1 MSQRLVLFA
10 KTILT
15 MDRPQPIEDGFVLI
29 QGSRVLQVGRRED
42 LYFTRAVRMLDLGDT
57 LLLPGFINAHCHL
70 DFTLFK
76 GKVKYRGG
84 FREWLRQMAVK
95 SRETTP
101 SEFRKSI
108 QKGIEQS
115 LVFGTT
121 TLCDVA
127 SSWES
132 YPLLRKS
139 ALRSFVFFEMIDMA
153 QPSTQQYWK
162 NFQQRLKALL
172 RQVPPTDTCGWGLS
186 PHTPFTVS
194 KELFQ
199 MVKQFLDHHRD
210 ILTTIHVGES
220 WEESR
225 YFKKGSGPMADRI
238 KVLNPHW
245 TIPHSTTPVQYL
257 SQNGWMPKLN
267 LGVHL
272 NEVNAKDLK
281 SLAKNR
287 IAAVHCPG
295 SHAYF
300 GHKPFPYKKIKKM
313 KIPVSLGTD
322 SLASNQSLS
331 LFREMR
337 LFQKKHPEVSSQE
350 VLSMVTVK
358 PAQALD
364 RGGELGQVKPGYLAD
379 FIGIP
384 MPPSKKQKQN
394 LYDYVVNYK
403 KPVSFSMVNGEPKL
417 RLAETLR

>member
-1 MSQRLVLFA
+1 
-10 KTILT
+10 
-15 MDRPQPIEDGFVLI
+15 
-29 QGSRVLQVGRRED
+29 
-42 LYFTRAVRMLDLGDT
+42 LYFTPSLRMLDLGDT
-57 LLLPGFINAHCHL
+57 LLLPGLINAHCHL

-76 GKVKYRGG
+76 GKVKYQGG

-95 SRETTP
+95 SRATTP
-101 SEFRKSI
+101 AEFKKSI
-108 QKGIEQS
+108 QTGIGQS
-115 LVFGTT
+115 LAFGTT

-139 ALRSFVFFEMIDMA
+139 PLRSFVFFEMIDMA
-153 QPSTQQYWK
+153 QPSTEDYWK
-162 NFQQRLKALL
+162 NFQQRLKSLL
-172 RQVPPTDTCGWGLS
+172 QQIPPTDTCGWGLS

-199 MVKQFLDHHRD
+199 LAKQFLNHHRG

-220 WEESR
+220 REETR
-225 YFKKGSGPMADRI
+225 YFEKGSGPMADRI
-238 KVLNPHW
+238 RVLNPNW

-272 NEVNAKDLK
+272 NEAGPNDLK

-287 IAAVHCPG
+287 IAVVHCPV

-300 GHKPFPYKKIKKM
+300 GHKSFSYGRMKKM
-313 KIPVSLGTD
+313 KIPVCLGTD

-337 LFQKKHPEVSSQE
+337 LFQKKHPKISSQE
-350 VLSMVTVK
+350 ILSLVTVK
-358 PAQALD
+358 PAQALG
-364 RGGELGQVKPGYLAD
+364 RSGELGRVKPGYLAD
-379 FIGIP
+379 MIGVP
-384 MPPSKKQKQN
+384 MPRTKNQKKN
-394 LYDYVVNYK
+394 LYDYLVNYK
-403 KPVSFSMVNGEPKL
+403 RPVSFAMINGESKL
-417 RLAETLR
+417 RLSEVGH

>member
-15 MDRPQPIEDGFVLI
+15 MDRPEPIEDGFVLV
-29 QGSRVLQVGRRED
+29 QDSRILQVGKRSD
-42 LYFTRAVRMLDLGDT
+42 LYFAPSLRMLDLGDT
-57 LLLPGFINAHCHL
+57 LLLPGLINAHCHL

-95 SRETTP
+95 SRATTTAQ
-101 SEFRKSI
+101 FKKSI
-108 QKGIEQS
+108 QDGIAQS
-115 LVFGTT
+115 LAFGTT
-121 TLCDVA
+121 SLCDVA

-139 ALRSFVFFEMIDMA
+139 ALRAFVFFEMIDMA
-153 QPSTQQYWK
+153 QPSTERYWK
-162 NFQQRLKALL
+162 NFQQRLNSLL
-172 RQVPPTDTCGWGLS
+172 HQAPVTETCGWGLS

-199 MVKQFLDHHRD
+199 LAKQFLSHHRD
-210 ILTTIHVGES
+210 ILTTIHVAES
-220 WEESR
+220 REESR
-225 YFKKGSGPMADRI
+225 YFKSGSGPMADRI
-238 KVLNPHW
+238 KILNPSW

-257 SQNGWMPKLN
+257 SQNGWMPKLD

-272 NEVNAKDLK
+272 NEVNSKDLK
-281 SLAKNR
+281 CLSKNR
-287 IAAVHCPG
+287 IAVVHCPG
-295 SHAYF
+295 SHDYF
-300 GHKPFPYKKIKKM
+300 GHKSFPYGRMKKM
-313 KIPVSLGTD
+313 KIPVCLGTD

-337 LFQKKHPEVSSQE
+337 LFQKKYPEISSQE
-350 VLSMVTVK
+350 ILSLVTVK
-358 PAQALD
+358 PAQALG
-364 RGGELGQVKPGYLAD
+364 RGGELGRVKPGYLAD

-384 MPPSKKQKQN
+384 IPQSKRKKQN

-403 KPVSFSMVNGEPKL
+403 KPVSFSMINGEPKL
-417 RLAETLR
+417 RLAKIRH